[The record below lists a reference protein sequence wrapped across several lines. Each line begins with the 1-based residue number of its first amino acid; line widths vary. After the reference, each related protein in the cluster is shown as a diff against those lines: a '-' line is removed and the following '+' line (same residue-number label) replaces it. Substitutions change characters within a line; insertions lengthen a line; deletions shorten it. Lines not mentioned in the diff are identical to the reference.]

1 MPHLRKF
8 HSIAALCGDGL
19 RPELQALF
27 ERLAVD
33 PHSELFVRGDGMTQ
47 SGPDPKSEGAPLS
60 RALDRRTPVANF
72 AMLGAETRRE
82 LAMAAINREFY
93 QSWRGPAPADQD
105 LWSLVFD
112 EETRRLLVRHE
123 WQTSRHNGVEEFEVA
138 EFLKEAGAEQT
149 ALIDSLFLVP
159 ADA

>member
-19 RPELQALF
+19 RPELAALF

-33 PHSELFVRGDGMTQ
+33 PHSELSVRADGMVQ
-47 SGPDPKSEGAPLS
+47 SGPDPKSEEAPL
-60 RALDRRTPVANF
+60 DRQTPAAIF
-72 AMLGAETRRE
+72 AMLGGKTRKE

-93 QSWRGPAPADQD
+93 QTWRGPGPADQD
-105 LWSLVFD
+105 SWSLVFD
-112 EETRRLLVRHE
+112 PETRRLLVRHE
-123 WQTSRHNGVEEFEVA
+123 WRTSRHDGVDEFEVA
-138 EFLKEAGAEQT
+138 EFLKDKGAAQT